1 MRIRIRI
8 ADLDAAAREAL
19 ERKARLF
26 LGRHV
31 ASIEAVEIGAARER
45 NGATEHSECEL
56 VVKLRDGGAIRVHD
70 DGNHLHRA
78 FLRAAWRID
87 QRRELGRLRDGAGS
101 GDVRRVP

>member
-1 MRIRIRI
+1 VKVRIRI
-8 ADLDAAAREAL
+8 AEIDAAAREAL
-19 ERKARLF
+19 ERKARLY

-31 ASIEAVEIGAARER
+31 ASIDAVEIASARER
-45 NGATEHSECEL
+45 SGGAEHAECEL

-87 QRRELGRLRDGAGS
+87 QRRELGRLRDVATG
-101 GDVRRVP
+101 GDARRVP